1 MKVKSRAIFKL
12 LDKLLLSSLKKET
25 SIDAISSDMPHI
37 MVVLHYD
44 KLYQQNPIL
53 RNVESGSE
61 NQENYGDRNVLS
73 EMSARELE
81 QFISHETVGLLIFGA
96 CENHGDHMPF
106 GSDFIMPFELA
117 KRVAARYGKKIII
130 FPPIPYGVSSH
141 HKDFFMT
148 VSFEPDT
155 MMNVI
160 RDILQSLVNNNIR
173 NILIINGH
181 DGNIAPIEL
190 ASRIIKE
197 RNPRV
202 VISCLESWWTL
213 VGSID
218 KELFDVWDG
227 LGHGGEAETSAMLA
241 VRPDLVNMTVAPKD
255 VIPKLPDNIRI
266 YWKFNELTDT
276 GATGAPRKATTTK
289 GNKIISILENVL
301 LEFILDMEK
310 DRWKYGIGGS
320 GSNT

>member
-1 MKVKSRAIFKL
+1 MEI
-12 LDKLLLSSLKKET
+12 
-25 SIDAISSDMPHI
+25 
-37 MVVLHYD
+37 
-44 KLYQQNPIL
+44 
-53 RNVESGSE
+53 GSE

-73 EMSARELE
+73 EMSAHQLE
-81 QFISHETVGLLIFGA
+81 QIISDETIGLLIFGA

-117 KRVAARYGKKIII
+117 KRVAARYGKKILI

-148 VSFEPDT
+148 VSIEPDT

-160 RDILQSLVNNNIR
+160 RNILQSLVDNNIR
-173 NILIINGH
+173 RILIINGH

-197 RNPRV
+197 RNPSI

-218 KELFDVWDG
+218 KELFNVWDG

-255 VIPKLPDNIRI
+255 VIPKLPENVRI

-276 GATGAPRKATTTK
+276 GATGAPRNATKAK
-289 GNKIISILENVL
+289 GDKIINILENIL
-301 LEFILDMEK
+301 LAFIIDMEK
-310 DRWKYGIGGS
+310 NHWKYGIDS
-320 GSNT
+320 SSNI

>member
-1 MKVKSRAIFKL
+1 MLRIMIIL
-12 LDKLLLSSLKKET
+12 L
-25 SIDAISSDMPHI
+25 
-37 MVVLHYD
+37 YD
-44 KLYQQNPIL
+44 NKLYQQNLIL
-53 RNVESGSE
+53 RNVESDGE
-61 NQENYGDRNVLS
+61 NQENYGNRNVLS

-117 KRVAARYGKKIII
+117 KRVAARYGKKIVI

-173 NILIINGH
+173 RILIINGH

-197 RNPRV
+197 RNPKV

-266 YWKFNELTDT
+266 YWKFNELTGT
-276 GATGAPRKATTTK
+276 GATGAPRKATRTK
-289 GNKIISILENVL
+289 GDKIISILENVL
-301 LEFILDMEK
+301 LAFILDMEK
-310 DRWKYGIGGS
+310 NQWKYGIDS
-320 GSNT
+320 SSNT

>member
-1 MKVKSRAIFKL
+1 
-12 LDKLLLSSLKKET
+12 
-25 SIDAISSDMPHI
+25 
-37 MVVLHYD
+37 
-44 KLYQQNPIL
+44 
-53 RNVESGSE
+53 VERGSE
-61 NQENYGDRNVLS
+61 NQGNYGDRNVLS

-81 QFISHETVGLLIFGA
+81 QFVSHETVGLLIFGA

-117 KRVAARYGKKIII
+117 KRVAARYGKKIVI

-160 RDILQSLVNNNIR
+160 CDILQSLVNNNIMR
-173 NILIINGH
+173 ILIINGH

-255 VIPKLPDNIRI
+255 IIPRLPDNVRI

-276 GATGAPRKATTTK
+276 GATGAPRKATRTK
-289 GNKIISILENVL
+289 GDKIISILENVL
-301 LEFILDMEK
+301 LAFILDMEK
-310 DRWKYGIGGS
+310 NQWKYGIGS
-320 GSNT
+320 SNK

>member
-1 MKVKSRAIFKL
+1 
-12 LDKLLLSSLKKET
+12 
-25 SIDAISSDMPHI
+25 
-37 MVVLHYD
+37 
-44 KLYQQNPIL
+44 
-53 RNVESGSE
+53 VEIGSE

-73 EMSARELE
+73 EMSAHQLE
-81 QFISHETVGLLIFGA
+81 QIISDETIGLLIFGA

-117 KRVAARYGKKIII
+117 KRVAARYGKKILI

-148 VSFEPDT
+148 VSIEPDT

-160 RDILQSLVNNNIR
+160 RNILQSLVDNNIR
-173 NILIINGH
+173 RILIINGH

-197 RNPRV
+197 RNPSI

-218 KELFDVWDG
+218 KELFNVWDG

-255 VIPKLPDNIRI
+255 VIPKLPENVRI

-276 GATGAPRKATTTK
+276 GATGAPRNATKAK
-289 GNKIISILENVL
+289 GDKIINILENVL
-301 LEFILDMEK
+301 LAFIIDMEK
-310 DRWKYGIGGS
+310 NQWKYSIDS
-320 GSNT
+320 SSNT

>member
-1 MKVKSRAIFKL
+1 M
-12 LDKLLLSSLKKET
+12 
-25 SIDAISSDMPHI
+25 
-37 MVVLHYD
+37 
-44 KLYQQNPIL
+44 
-53 RNVESGSE
+53 ESGSE
-61 NQENYGDRNVLS
+61 NQENYGNRNVLS

-117 KRVAARYGKKIII
+117 KRVAARYGKKIVI

-148 VSFEPDT
+148 ISFEPDT

-173 NILIINGH
+173 RILIINGH

-218 KELFDVWDG
+218 KELFNVWEG

-255 VIPKLPDNIRI
+255 VIPKLPDNVRI

-276 GATGAPRKATTTK
+276 GATGAPRKATRTK
-289 GNKIISILENVL
+289 GDKIISILENIL
-301 LEFILDMEK
+301 LAFIIDMEK
-310 DRWKYGIGGS
+310 NQWKYGIDS
-320 GSNT
+320 GSNI

>member
-1 MKVKSRAIFKL
+1 
-12 LDKLLLSSLKKET
+12 
-25 SIDAISSDMPHI
+25 
-37 MVVLHYD
+37 
-44 KLYQQNPIL
+44 
-53 RNVESGSE
+53 
-61 NQENYGDRNVLS
+61 
-73 EMSARELE
+73 MSARELE

-255 VIPKLPDNIRI
+255 VIPKLPD
-266 YWKFNELTDT
+266 T
-276 GATGAPRKATTTK
+276 GATGAPRKATRTK
-289 GNKIISILENVL
+289 GDKIISTLENIL
-301 LEFILDMEK
+301 LAFILDMEK
-310 DRWKYGIGGS
+310 NDWRYGIGGG
-320 GSNT
+320 GSS

>member
-1 MKVKSRAIFKL
+1 
-12 LDKLLLSSLKKET
+12 
-25 SIDAISSDMPHI
+25 
-37 MVVLHYD
+37 
-44 KLYQQNPIL
+44 
-53 RNVESGSE
+53 VEIGSE
-61 NQENYGDRNVLS
+61 NQENYVDRNVLS
-73 EMSARELE
+73 EISAHQLE
-81 QFISHETVGLLIFGA
+81 QIISDETIGLLIFGA
-96 CENHGDHMPF
+96 CENHGNHMPF

-117 KRVAARYGKKIII
+117 KRVAARYGKKILI

-148 VSFEPDT
+148 VSIEPDT

-160 RDILQSLVNNNIR
+160 RNILQSLVDNNIKR
-173 NILIINGH
+173 ILIINGH

-197 RNPRV
+197 RNPSI

-218 KELFDVWDG
+218 KELFNAWDG

-255 VIPKLPDNIRI
+255 VIPKLPENVRI

-276 GATGAPRKATTTK
+276 GATGAPRKATKAK
-289 GNKIISILENVL
+289 GDKIINILENVL
-301 LEFILDMEK
+301 LAFIIDMEK
-310 DRWKYGIGGS
+310 NQWKYGIDS
-320 GSNT
+320 SSNI

>member
-1 MKVKSRAIFKL
+1 V
-12 LDKLLLSSLKKET
+12 EG
-25 SIDAISSDMPHI
+25 SI
-37 MVVLHYD
+37 
-44 KLYQQNPIL
+44 
-53 RNVESGSE
+53 E

-81 QFISHETVGLLIFGA
+81 QVISHETVGLLIFGA

-117 KRVAARYGKKIII
+117 KRVAARYDKKMVI

-155 MMNVI
+155 MINVI
-160 RDILQSLVNNNIR
+160 RDILQSLINNNIR
-173 NILIINGH
+173 RILIINGH

-218 KELFDVWDG
+218 KELFDVWEG

-241 VRPDLVNMTVAPKD
+241 VRPDLVNMAIAPKD
-255 VIPKLPDNIRI
+255 VIPKLPDNVKI
-266 YWKFNELTDT
+266 YWKFNELTET
-276 GATGAPRKATTTK
+276 GATGAPRKATRTK
-289 GNKIISILENVL
+289 GDRIISILENVL
-301 LEFILDMEK
+301 LAFIRDMEK
-310 DRWKYGIGGS
+310 NQWRYGIASSS
-320 GSNT
+320 GSSSSNNNNNT

>member
-1 MKVKSRAIFKL
+1 MIIL
-12 LDKLLLSSLKKET
+12 L
-25 SIDAISSDMPHI
+25 
-37 MVVLHYD
+37 YD
-44 KLYQQNPIL
+44 NKLYQQNLIL
-53 RNVESGSE
+53 RNVESDGE
-61 NQENYGDRNVLS
+61 NQENYGNRNVLS

-117 KRVAARYGKKIII
+117 KRVAARYGKKIVI

-173 NILIINGH
+173 RILIINGH

-197 RNPRV
+197 RNPKV

-266 YWKFNELTDT
+266 YWKFNELTGT
-276 GATGAPRKATTTK
+276 GATGAPRKATRTK
-289 GNKIISILENVL
+289 GDKIISILENVL
-301 LEFILDMEK
+301 LAFILDMEK
-310 DRWKYGIGGS
+310 NQWKYGIDS
-320 GSNT
+320 SSNT

>member
-1 MKVKSRAIFKL
+1 MNTR
-12 LDKLLLSSLKKET
+12 
-25 SIDAISSDMPHI
+25 
-37 MVVLHYD
+37 
-44 KLYQQNPIL
+44 
-53 RNVESGSE
+53 SE
-61 NQENYGDRNVLS
+61 NQKDHNSYVLS
-73 EMSARELE
+73 EMNAYDLN
-81 QFISHETVGLLIFGA
+81 QHITHETIGLLIFGA

-117 KRVAARYGKKIII
+117 KRVAARYSGRMVI
-130 FPPIPYGVSSH
+130 FPPIPYGISSH

-148 VSFEPDT
+148 VSFEPNT
-155 MMNVI
+155 MTNVI
-160 RDILQSLVNNNIR
+160 RDILQSLVNNNIKH
-173 NILIINGH
+173 ILIINGH

-197 RNPRV
+197 RNPTV

-218 KELFDVWDG
+218 KELFDIWDG

-255 VIPKLPDNIRI
+255 VVPELPDYIRI

-276 GATGAPRKATTTK
+276 GATGAPRKATRTK
-289 GNKIISILENVL
+289 GDRIISILENTL
-301 LEFILDMEK
+301 LTFLQDMEK
-310 DRWKYGIGGS
+310 NQWKYGIGS
-320 GSNT
+320 GNT

>member
-1 MKVKSRAIFKL
+1 M
-12 LDKLLLSSLKKET
+12 
-25 SIDAISSDMPHI
+25 
-37 MVVLHYD
+37 
-44 KLYQQNPIL
+44 
-53 RNVESGSE
+53 ESGSE
-61 NQENYGDRNVLS
+61 NQTNYGDHNVLS

-81 QFISHETVGLLIFGA
+81 QIISNETVGLLIFGA

-117 KRVAARYGKKIII
+117 KRVAARYGKKIVI

-155 MMNVI
+155 MINVI
-160 RDILQSLVNNNIR
+160 CDILQSLVNNNIR
-173 NILIINGH
+173 RILIINGH

-197 RNPRV
+197 KNPRV

-255 VIPKLPDNIRI
+255 VIPKLPDNVRI

-276 GATGAPRKATTTK
+276 GATGAPRKATRTK
-289 GNKIISILENVL
+289 GDKIISILENVL
-301 LEFILDMEK
+301 LTFIIDMEK
-310 DRWKYGIGGS
+310 NQWKYGIGGGS
-320 GSNT
+320 GNT

>member
-1 MKVKSRAIFKL
+1 MNTR
-12 LDKLLLSSLKKET
+12 
-25 SIDAISSDMPHI
+25 
-37 MVVLHYD
+37 
-44 KLYQQNPIL
+44 
-53 RNVESGSE
+53 SE
-61 NQENYGDRNVLS
+61 NQKDHNSYVLS
-73 EMSARELE
+73 EMNAYDLN
-81 QFISHETVGLLIFGA
+81 QHITHETIGLLIFGA

-117 KRVAARYGKKIII
+117 KRVAASYGKEMII

-155 MMNVI
+155 MINVI

-173 NILIINGH
+173 RILIINGH

-213 VGSID
+213 VGSIE
-218 KELFDVWDG
+218 KELFNVWHG

-241 VRPDLVNMTVAPKD
+241 VRPDLVNMKYAPKEI
-255 VIPKLPDNIRI
+255 IPILPPNVRI
-266 YWKFNELTDT
+266 YWKFNELTRT
-276 GATGAPRKATTTK
+276 GATGAPRKATVQK
-289 GNKIISILENVL
+289 GEKALEAIEDILL
-301 LEFILDMEK
+301 SFITDMRK
-310 DRWKYGIGGS
+310 HDWKYGLHQ
-320 GSNT
+320 

>member
-1 MKVKSRAIFKL
+1 M
-12 LDKLLLSSLKKET
+12 
-25 SIDAISSDMPHI
+25 
-37 MVVLHYD
+37 
-44 KLYQQNPIL
+44 
-53 RNVESGSE
+53 ESGIE
-61 NQENYGDRNVLS
+61 NQENYRDRNVLS
-73 EMSARELE
+73 EMSAHELE

-117 KRVAARYGKKIII
+117 KRVAARYGKKMVI

-160 RDILQSLVNNNIR
+160 RDILQSLINNNIR
-173 NILIINGH
+173 RILIINGH

-197 RNPRV
+197 RNPKV

-218 KELFDVWDG
+218 KDLFDVWEG

-241 VRPDLVNMTVAPKD
+241 VRPDLVNMAVAPKD
-255 VIPKLPDNIRI
+255 VIPKLPDNVRI
-266 YWKFNELTDT
+266 YWKFNELTET
-276 GATGAPRKATTTK
+276 GATGAPRKATRTK
-289 GNKIISILENVL
+289 GDRIISILENVL
-301 LEFILDMEK
+301 LAFILDMEK
-310 DRWKYGIGGS
+310 NQWRYGIAASSSSSSSSS
-320 GSNT
+320 GSNNNNNNT

>member
-218 KELFDVWDG
+218 KELFNVWDG

-301 LEFILDMEK
+301 LAFILDMEK
-310 DRWKYGIGGS
+310 NQWKYGIDS
-320 GSNT
+320 SSNT

>member
-1 MKVKSRAIFKL
+1 M
-12 LDKLLLSSLKKET
+12 
-25 SIDAISSDMPHI
+25 
-37 MVVLHYD
+37 
-44 KLYQQNPIL
+44 
-53 RNVESGSE
+53 ESGIE
-61 NQENYGDRNVLS
+61 NQENYRDHNVLS
-73 EMSARELE
+73 EMSAHELE

-117 KRVAARYGKKIII
+117 KRVAARYGKKMVI

-155 MMNVI
+155 MINVI
-160 RDILQSLVNNNIR
+160 RDILQSLINNNIR
-173 NILIINGH
+173 RILIINGH

-197 RNPRV
+197 RNPKV

-218 KELFDVWDG
+218 KDLFDVWEG

-241 VRPDLVNMTVAPKD
+241 VRPDLVNMAVAPKD
-255 VIPKLPDNIRI
+255 VIPKLPDNVRI
-266 YWKFNELTDT
+266 YWKFNELTET
-276 GATGAPRKATTTK
+276 GATGAPRKATRTK
-289 GNKIISILENVL
+289 GDRIISILENVL
-301 LEFILDMEK
+301 LAFILDMEK
-310 DRWKYGIGGS
+310 NQWRYGIAASSSSSS
-320 GSNT
+320 GSNNNNNNT